1 MTEKAQ
7 AKSTPHTAVETH
19 VRLGPRGWIVVA
31 ALSLLIGGLVAG
43 LELDPHG
50 FLDALN
56 LQGYDVLVARQ
67 RKAPPSNRIFNV
79 DFDEETV
86 RKYNAFPIP
95 RLLLADVIAK
105 LASAKPAVIG
115 VDIILDL
122 PRLEADDNHLAKVI
136 DDAGNV
142 ILISEYGFDIHPT
155 NNPLPIFEKAA
166 AGVAFGDLPTDEDGS
181 VRRMFLKITT
191 TTYKHLSLPVAL
203 ADYFSDQHLRPGGPG
218 FLLFGSR
225 QIPLATTQPDT
236 AWIHFH
242 P

>member
-7 AKSTPHTAVETH
+7 AKSTPQPAVETH

-31 ALSLLIGGLVAG
+31 ALSLLIGGFVAG

-56 LQGYDVLVARQ
+56 LQGYDLLVKYQ
-67 RKAPPSNRIFNV
+67 RYLHKTPPSSRIFNV

-115 VDIILDL
+115 VDIILDIK
-122 PRLEADDNHLAKVI
+122 RLEADDNHLAKVI

-142 ILISEYGFDIHPT
+142 ILISEYGFDIHPG
-155 NNPLPIFEKAA
+155 NEPLGDFQKAA
-166 AGVAFGDLPTDEDGS
+166 AGVISDS
-181 VRRMFLKITT
+181 
-191 TTYKHLSLPVAL
+191 SL
-203 ADYFSDQHLRPGGPG
+203 
-218 FLLFGSR
+218 
-225 QIPLATTQPDT
+225 TQKSKT
-236 AWIHFH
+236 
-242 P
+242 